1 METPKAA
8 EGSRPRTTIRRPK
21 FIPFFSIETL
31 FAHARLMLVSRL
43 HDFEKS
49 DAARAGRA
57 GASEKNIKRIKFH
70 LGTSY
75 HRGGSAVPKTISQN
89 NGQYQNLAAYPIKK
103 VCNVMGTFVTIYRY
117 GACAANDSEIRP
129 ASAIPMR
136 SAGEDLAANRP
147 REN

>member
-31 FAHARLMLVSRL
+31 FAHARLMLVGRL

-57 GASEKNIKRIKFH
+57 GASAKNIKRIKFH

-75 HRGGSAVPKTISQN
+75 NTGRRAVPKAISLN
-89 NGQYQNLAAYPIKK
+89 NRPYQDLDAYPI
-103 VCNVMGTFVTIYRY
+103 
-117 GACAANDSEIRP
+117 
-129 ASAIPMR
+129 
-136 SAGEDLAANRP
+136 
-147 REN
+147 